1 MNLKEVIISRL
12 RYAISDPDQENDLG
26 LIFMDILSLIIYETI
41 VLLKNYDLSGAG

>member
-12 RYAISDPDQENDLG
+12 RYTISDPDQENDLG
-26 LIFMDILSLIIYETI
+26 LIFMDILSLIIYKTI